1 MNSIY
6 FSDGKHNFI
15 KMTTVFKST
24 LVPVLALGK
33 IFGLINISYILD
45 PDGLLTL
52 NLHSTYYYS
61 FLEFTR
67 MIVLLIFTYM
77 VFIEELYYIIHYRL
91 VKFWIAIIAA
101 RLSEIW
107 TVK

>member
-1 MNSIY
+1 MTLR
-6 FSDGKHNFI
+6 KHNII

-24 LVPVLALGK
+24 FVPILALGK
-33 IFGLINISYILD
+33 IFGLINISYTFE
-45 PDGLLTL
+45 PGGLLTL
-52 NLHSTYYYS
+52 NIHSAYYYS

-67 MIVLLIFTYM
+67 MIVLLIFTYL
-77 VFIEELYYIIHYRL
+77 VYIEELYYVILFRL